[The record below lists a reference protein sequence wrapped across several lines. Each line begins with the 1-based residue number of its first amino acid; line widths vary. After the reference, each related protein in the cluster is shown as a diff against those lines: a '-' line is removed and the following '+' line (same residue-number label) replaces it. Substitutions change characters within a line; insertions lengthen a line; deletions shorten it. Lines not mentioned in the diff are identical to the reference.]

1 VINGKPHKIWSA
13 FEGLLEDENI
23 KALRMALKKPTKQQ
37 VNDAIDDVL
46 RRIVLGDG
54 SFKRLVAELLK
65 EQTFASS
72 FDLPLLYCLC
82 NFIEDEDPQLRAIV
96 ITGDVAT
103 SLAKQSHAQLSFL
116 LTMTF
121 PVTTDLSIWY
131 APATIFALV
140 MVLAL
145 AVYGFYISL
154 GGQSVFGGKLLRE
167 E

>member
-1 VINGKPHKIWSA
+1 MTTSKPYGW
-13 FEGLLEDENI
+13 
-23 KALRMALKKPTKQQ
+23 LKKPTKQQ

-154 GGQSVFGGKLLRE
+154 GGQSVFAGSCCGKSSRTCDYENNQLT
-167 E
+167 